1 MDHLDVAVAI
11 ACFCWL
17 LRTVTVLIFA
27 WKQKQQQHQS
37 PKLFE
42 QIIPGNPKN
51 PSVSILIP
59 AYNEERTISRCMLSC
74 IACDYKNKEI
84 VVIDDGSND
93 STSSKAKTIQT
104 IHPECRIR
112 VIRFETNKG
121 KTAALNYGLQQSLSD
136 FIVTLDSDTTFT
148 HRHSLQTLITP
159 LIHQKRLSG
168 ATANLHLSHP
178 HEAIG
183 MVQRIEYAKV
193 LNSSKRAQSLLQSIL
208 ILPGAM
214 SAFRRDALASIGGFS
229 ARTLA
234 EDADATMELLS
245 RGHKLVF
252 QSDCIGITEGP
263 HCLKDLIGQRLR
275 WRIGQMQCLFRHP
288 QLLWISPV
296 KALFYIDMA
305 IMNTI
310 SALSPFITV
319 LIFNRDFSKTWMP
332 LMLLTVGCIATDLA
346 CTAFAFR
353 LDGQTLPA
361 LKAYVLYFS
370 FFTLFSPIITW
381 AAISHL
387 VLDRTMTWHT
397 SARY

>member
-1 MDHLDVAVAI
+1 MDQLDAVVAI
-11 ACFCWL
+11 ACLCWL
-17 LRTVTVLIFA
+17 FRTAIVLIFA
-27 WKQKQQQHQS
+27 WKQKQQYR
-37 PKLFE
+37 PTNFLGRT
-42 QIIPGNPKN
+42 IIENPN
-51 PSVSILIP
+51 HPSVSILIP
-59 AYNEERTISRCMLSC
+59 AYNEERTIARCMLSC
-74 IACDYKNKEI
+74 IACHDVNKEI
-84 VVIDDGSND
+84 IVIDDGSTD
-93 STSSKAKTIQT
+93 STSHKAKAIQAL
-104 IHPECRIR
+104 HPECRIR

-121 KTAALNYGLQQSLSD
+121 KTAALNHGLQQAFSD

-148 HRHSLQTLITP
+148 HGHSLHTLITP
-159 LIHQKRLSG
+159 LIHQEWLSG

-178 HEAIG
+178 HEALG
-183 MVQRIEYAKV
+183 MVQRIEYTKV

-214 SAFRRDALASIGGFS
+214 SAFRKDALVSIGGFS

-245 RGHKLVF
+245 RGHQLVF

-263 HCLKDLIGQRLR
+263 HSLKDLVGQRLR

-288 QLLWISPV
+288 QLLWISPA

-305 IMNTI
+305 ITNTI
-310 SALSPFITV
+310 SALTPCITF
-319 LIFNRDFSKTWMP
+319 LIFNRDLSKSWMP
-332 LMLLTVGCIATDLA
+332 LMLMTVGCIAADLV

-353 LDGQTLPA
+353 LDGQTMPT

-370 FFTLFSPIITW
+370 FFALFSPIITW